1 MPRLLGV
8 EIPADKR
15 VEVSLT
21 YIYGIGFSTARR
33 ILEQTN
39 IDPNIRAKD
48 LTPQQLNE
56 IIHAITN
63 NKIKIEGDLRRDV
76 QGNLKRLQAI
86 NSYRGIRHRKGLPVR
101 GQRTSTNARTRKGPR
116 KTVGVIR
123 NPDTP
128 DETKTPGDA
137 AQKEPAPKEAAPT
150 AETAPKRPAPKKTA
164 KPKKEQPAPTAGT
177 PENLSLSTDEVEKP
191 KVVKAKGSK
200 NVHSGVAHVMA
211 TFNNTI
217 VTITDMKGN
226 VIGWSSAGKVG
237 FKGSRKSTAYA
248 AQMVAQ
254 DASRQAMGHGL
265 KEVEVLVKGPG
276 AGRES
281 AVRALQAIG
290 LELTVIRDVTP
301 VPHNGCRPPKQR
313 RV

>member
-1 MPRLLGV
+1 MA
-8 EIPADKR
+8 EETNPA
-15 VEVSLT
+15 
-21 YIYGIGFSTARR
+21 
-33 ILEQTN
+33 N
-39 IDPNIRAKD
+39 
-48 LTPQQLNE
+48 
-56 IIHAITN
+56 
-63 NKIKIEGDLRRDV
+63 
-76 QGNLKRLQAI
+76 
-86 NSYRGIRHRKGLPVR
+86 
-101 GQRTSTNARTRKGPR
+101 
-116 KTVGVIR
+116 
-123 NPDTP
+123 P
-128 DETKTPGDA
+128 DETKPQADAGDK
-137 AQKEPAPKEAAPT
+137 QPTPKEAVPR
-150 AETAPKRPAPKKTA
+150 AEAAPKRPGPKKTA
-164 KPKKEQPAPTAGT
+164 KQKKEQPAPATGA
-177 PENLSLSTDEVEKP
+177 PESLSLSSEEIEKP
-191 KVVKAKGSK
+191 KIVKAKGSK
-200 NVHSGVAHVMA
+200 NVHSGIAHVLA

-217 VTITDMKGN
+217 VTITDLKGN

-290 LELTVIRDVTP
+290 LDLTVIRDVTP

>member
-1 MPRLLGV
+1 MA
-8 EIPADKR
+8 E
-15 VEVSLT
+15 S
-21 YIYGIGFSTARR
+21 
-33 ILEQTN
+33 N
-39 IDPNIRAKD
+39 DPTDA
-48 LTPQQLNE
+48 
-56 IIHAITN
+56 
-63 NKIKIEGDLRRDV
+63 
-76 QGNLKRLQAI
+76 
-86 NSYRGIRHRKGLPVR
+86 
-101 GQRTSTNARTRKGPR
+101 
-116 KTVGVIR
+116 
-123 NPDTP
+123 NPDKQEAKKPASAAASTDSP
-128 DETKTPGDA
+128 AGEPVATTGEEAAHGAVSQDAGQKSAASEAEPGA
-137 AQKEPAPKEAAPT
+137 KPAKKASKKKKEEAAPKAT
-150 AETAPKRPAPKKTA
+150 AAAAAP
-164 KPKKEQPAPTAGT
+164 ES
-177 PENLSLSTDEVEKP
+177 LSLSANAVGKQ
-191 KVVKAKGSK
+191 KIVKAKGSK
-200 NVHSGVAHVMA
+200 NVHSGVAHVLS

-217 VTITDMKGN
+217 VTITDMNGN

-290 LELTVIRDVTP
+290 LDLTIIRDVTP

>member
-1 MPRLLGV
+1 MA
-8 EIPADKR
+8 E
-15 VEVSLT
+15 S
-21 YIYGIGFSTARR
+21 
-33 ILEQTN
+33 N
-39 IDPNIRAKD
+39 DPNDPAVAGEKPETNKPASAAAPTDSPEAKPAAKTSD
-48 LTPQQLNE
+48 
-56 IIHAITN
+56 
-63 NKIKIEGDLRRDV
+63 EGAKGAVSADAGPKSADS
-76 QGNLKRLQAI
+76 QAE
-86 NSYRGIRHRKGLPVR
+86 P
-101 GQRTSTNARTRKGPR
+101 
-116 KTVGVIR
+116 GVK
-123 NPDTP
+123 PAK
-128 DETKTPGDA
+128 KTPKKK
-137 AQKEPAPKEAAPT
+137 KEEAAPK
-150 AETAPKRPAPKKTA
+150 ATAPAAAP
-164 KPKKEQPAPTAGT
+164 ES
-177 PENLSLSTDEVEKP
+177 LSLSADAVGKQ
-191 KVVKAKGSK
+191 KIVKAKGSK
-200 NVHSGVAHVMA
+200 NVHSGVAHVLS

-217 VTITDMKGN
+217 VTITDMNGN

-290 LELTVIRDVTP
+290 LDLTIIRDVTP